1 MFKWKCTSRENDW
14 SGERIPHR
22 HDTIGKEKF
31 MCISFSKWYSDFES
45 VTAQV
50 TIWIKSEE
58 FIIDRDFIVEYI
70 VGHRQVSHQAPVL

>member
-1 MFKWKCTSRENDW
+1 
-14 SGERIPHR
+14 
-22 HDTIGKEKF
+22 
-31 MCISFSKWYSDFES
+31 MCFSFSKWYSDFER

-70 VGHRQVSHQAPVL
+70 VGHREVSHQAPVL